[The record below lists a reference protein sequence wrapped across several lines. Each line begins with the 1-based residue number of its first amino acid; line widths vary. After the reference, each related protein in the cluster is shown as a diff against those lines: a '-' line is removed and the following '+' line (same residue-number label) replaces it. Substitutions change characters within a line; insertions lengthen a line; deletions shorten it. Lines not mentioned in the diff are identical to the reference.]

1 MKNDTHIWIST
12 VIDTLASLQTEYANE
27 TETDVQ
33 TRTLKLDMLETIA
46 KKLDLEKEYHEGIEN
61 IPIILTKHEIEEV
74 IGAIGM
80 GMHEACSTEEIH
92 SYEALKG
99 KIEAQLSNQE
109 QKKVNINENII

>member
-61 IPIILTKHEIEEV
+61 IPIILTKHEVEDV

-80 GMHEACSTEEIH
+80 GIHEACSTEEIH
-92 SYEALKG
+92 NYEVLED
-99 KIEAQLSNQE
+99 KIKSQIPNQKE
-109 QKKVNINENII
+109 